1 MKKFWVT
8 KFFEMKIDH
17 ISECILGKQAGTSW
31 VWHLNRNI
39 SIAPSHMA
47 LPINVLL
54 TYQYL
59 DFELNSVSL
68 SAVISFIYVGL
79 ISMYIG
85 FFFWY
90 MGIAI
95 GGIARVDQVQLI
107 QPFLTLTG
115 AYFLLNEEI
124 TAINI
129 GVFCVLAVV
138 VLGKRTKAK

>member
-1 MKKFWVT
+1 
-8 KFFEMKIDH
+8 MKIDH

-59 DFELNSVSL
+59 DFEINSVSL
-68 SAVISFIYVGL
+68 PAVISFIYVGL

-90 MGIAI
+90 KGIAI
-95 GGIARVDQVQLI
+95 GGIARVGQVQLL
-107 QPFLTLTG
+107 QPFLTLIG

-124 TAINI
+124 TAMNI
-129 GVFCVLAVV
+129 GFAFCVLAIV